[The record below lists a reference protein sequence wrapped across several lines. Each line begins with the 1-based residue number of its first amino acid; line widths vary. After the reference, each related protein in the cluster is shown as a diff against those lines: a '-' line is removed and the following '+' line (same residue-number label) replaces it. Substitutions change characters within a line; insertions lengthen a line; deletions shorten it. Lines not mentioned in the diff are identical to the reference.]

1 MRTGSLVVVALSLSM
16 FACDETP
23 KIITTPTPEEQ
34 EPDTARP
41 DASRPVVKDAAVD
54 ARRDP
59 PEDDEEEPEV
69 DAAKPDP
76 TKPDGAKPDA
86 TKPDATRP
94 DDPPASRDA
103 GVADADVAEPEP
115 GSGSLPPVT
124 SVADAG
130 PYEVTILMNT
140 GPNRGW
146 VVHPKELGKDG
157 VKHPLFTWGAGA
169 GTNASNYRDHL
180 THWASHGFVIEAHAS
195 TGDGTDHKKA
205 LDYLIAQNEASGS
218 PFFGK
223 LDTSKVAS
231 GGHSQGSISTF
242 AMADDPRLTTTL
254 HVAGGSFD
262 GNGSSKLKKPTAY
275 ILGASDTLATP
286 NGQRDYTATKV
297 PVFMTVMDGVDHIA
311 AARQGLAPITAWLRW
326 HLAGE
331 DERKAQFLGADCEFC
346 KGKYKSMSKG
356 F

>member
-1 MRTGSLVVVALSLSM
+1 MQSRSLVLVALSLALL
-16 FACDETP
+16 ACDETP
-23 KIITTPTPEEQ
+23 KIITTPRPEGEER
-34 EPDTARP
+34 EPDAARP
-41 DASRPVVKDAAVD
+41 ASGKDAAVD
-54 ARRDP
+54 AKP
-59 PEDDEEEPEV
+59 AAPDDEQDEEPDTKV
-69 DAAKPDP
+69 DAAKPAP
-76 TKPDGAKPDA
+76 AKPGDA
-86 TKPDATRP
+86 
-94 DDPPASRDA
+94 S
-103 GVADADVAEPEP
+103 VADAEAPVAEPDA
-115 GSGSLPPVT
+115 GSAGTGMGSLPPVT

-157 VKHPLFTWGAGA
+157 VKHPIFTWGAGA

-195 TGDGTDHKKA
+195 TGDGTDHEKA

-223 LDTSKVAS
+223 LDTGKAAS

-242 AMADDPRLTTTL
+242 AMADDPRLTTTI

-262 GNGSSKLKKPTAY
+262 GNGSSKLKNPTAY
-275 ILGASDTLATP
+275 ILGAGDTLATP
-286 NGQRDYTATKV
+286 NGQRDYMVTKV
-297 PVFMTVMDGVDHIA
+297 PVFMTVMDGADHIS

-331 DERKAQFLGADCEFC
+331 GERKAQFVGTDCEFC
-346 KGKYKSMSKG
+346 TGKYKSMSKG